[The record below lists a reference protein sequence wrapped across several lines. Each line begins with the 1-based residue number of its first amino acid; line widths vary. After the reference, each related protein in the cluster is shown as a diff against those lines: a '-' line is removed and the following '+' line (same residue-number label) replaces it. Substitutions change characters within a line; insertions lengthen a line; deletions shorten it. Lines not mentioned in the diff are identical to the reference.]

1 MASTTLGAMFEFL
14 EYLAK
19 GQMSPGEKE
28 LAYNLTVIYGMSVLC
43 MVVLYKLLNPPLAE
57 AKQSRPATAAIQEH
71 SLPSKEATLSLIK
84 SRRSVMPK
92 DFSGEEVTKEEVE
105 LLLEAANWAPT
116 HHRTEP
122 WRYVVIQ
129 GGAAV
134 SAYLDRVEEWY
145 SEHGEE
151 LPEQEY
157 RQYTN
162 KIAGVKNS
170 WPGRVSHLLVIAM
183 ARQALPDKRLPE
195 WEEICATAASVQVRL
210 NFHLALEFMSAPLI
224 VLLITDIV

>member
-1 MASTTLGAMFEFL
+1 MEFL

-43 MVVLYKLLNPPLAE
+43 MVVLYKLLNPPQAE

-92 DFSGEEVTKEEVE
+92 DFSGEEVTQEEVE